1 MTICAQTTWFVG
13 ASLAFR
19 LHRRLTAVPR
29 GAEFDQYMEETKR
42 IGDELTN
49 ACRTAV
55 CPPPCWKSFADPQNK
70 KDKYGVTMAQ
80 LLEYVVY
87 HSNVFADM

>member
-1 MTICAQTTWFVG
+1 MTICAQTTWFVA
-13 ASLAFR
+13 ASLAYR

-29 GAEFDQYMEETKR
+29 GAEFDQYIEETKR

-55 CPPPCWKSFADPQNK
+55 C
-70 KDKYGVTMAQ
+70 Q
-80 LLEYVVY
+80 LSY
-87 HSNVFADM
+87 SMSIANP